1 MEVTH
6 DSTLIIEPKEMRIL
20 KIKGLEISEIT
31 SALKSPTRQKILQ
44 IVKKSPMDVS
54 ELAKELN
61 QTEANISAQIKNLEK
76 VGLIKCSYKPGGHG
90 VRKIC
95 EAVVDKI
102 IIELE

>member
-6 DSTLIIEPKEMRIL
+6 DQPIIIEPKEMKIL
-20 KIKGLEISEIT
+20 KLNSDFISEIT
-31 SALKSPTRQKILQ
+31 SVLKSPTRQKILQ
-44 IVKKSPMDVS
+44 MIKKNPMDIS

-61 QTEANISAQIKNLEK
+61 QTEANISAQIKCLEK
-76 VGLIKCSYKPGGHG
+76 AGLIKCSYQPGGHG

-95 EAVVDKI
+95 EATVDKI